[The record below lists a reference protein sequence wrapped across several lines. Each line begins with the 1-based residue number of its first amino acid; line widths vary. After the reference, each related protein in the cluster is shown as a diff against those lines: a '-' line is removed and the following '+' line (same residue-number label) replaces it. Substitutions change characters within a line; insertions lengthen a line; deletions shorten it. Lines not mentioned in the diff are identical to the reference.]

1 MTVTLAVSLAIGIA
15 FGAFFFLAA
24 QDDAVLT
31 FTYQVELELN
41 GTGEVRVSL
50 PIPVPEAQLA
60 RLVITPVSSVFFF
73 NRSGAE
79 PALDVTLRDRTWIN
93 ATSAVRWEFYD
104 PVDADLT
111 RTDPSEPLCT
121 TACFTGIAL
130 AVVSGDVT
138 SVRVRMN
145 VSWSGGCEAH
155 YWSLDSSVPPG
166 VHAVTGAW
174 VTALC

>member
-1 MTVTLAVSLAIGIA
+1 VAVSLAIGVA
-15 FGAFFFLAA
+15 FGVFFYLAT
-24 QDDAVLT
+24 QDDTVLT
-31 FTYQVELELN
+31 FTYQVELVLN

-50 PIPVPEAQLA
+50 PIPVPEAQFG
-60 RLVITPVSSVFFF
+60 RLVITPVSTTIFF

-111 RTDPSEPLCT
+111 QTDPSGPPCT

-174 VTALC
+174 DTPSC